1 MQMNLLK
8 LSLSTGL
15 ALMMI
20 SISATAQNTQKKSLF
35 QTLFPPQNYSTKT
48 VSTPSQQQPAK
59 QKAVKQPTAKTQAV
73 KAKTVAQDIA
83 EYEDPTAP
91 TPVIS
96 SPKRNTFKTRGS
108 LLKENKMLM
117 EEIDSLKKDIEQY
130 RNDLHLND
138 SIRSELIDIY
148 EENEDKSAAGLNPE
162 DYNSDVTDSLLSMWY
177 LHNQIKKSNEGIEYD
192 MDSVHFSSNVPDKVF
207 IQRLADM
214 NSFISL
220 PFNQTVKNY
229 MILYSEKMPTKMGQ
243 ILAVSDYYMPIFEAT
258 FSKYNLP
265 EELKIVAI
273 IESAMNP
280 RATSPAGAKGMWQ
293 FMYQTAKNYG
303 LKIDSFVDERMDPVK
318 SVDAAARYLR
328 DSYNIF
334 GDWNLAISSYNCGAG
349 NVNKAIKRS
358 GGKRDFWSIYPF
370 LPRETRG
377 YVPAFVGALY
387 ATTYH
392 KEYGIVPKDMQMPAL
407 VDTFEIH
414 RMLHFKQINE
424 VVGVPMEVLRNLN
437 PQYTHDII
445 PGNEGTFILRIPYN
459 YTNAFLDSEDSL
471 YSYKCKEI
479 FNVVDID
486 RIKESGPAMSYSTT
500 QAKTTYKV
508 RSGDYLSRVASRNG
522 VTVSQLRQWNH
533 LRSSK
538 LRAGQRLIIY
548 HKVKTAVPVK
558 VESSNTQESVSET
571 SQSAVQDTTKPK
583 TSSVDTATVVN
594 DEEQEVSK
602 PAVTKPVKKAVA
614 KPKPQEK
621 DYIVYTVKK
630 GDTLYSIS
638 KKYKGVTTNEIM
650 KYNNISSNIHPG
662 MKIKIPR

>member
-1 MQMNLLK
+1 
-8 LSLSTGL
+8 
-15 ALMMI
+15 MMI
-20 SISATAQNTQKKSLF
+20 SMSATAQNTQKKSLF
-35 QTLFPPQNYSTKT
+35 QILFPSQNYSTNT
-48 VSTPSQQQPAK
+48 ASTPAQQQVK
-59 QKAVKQPTAKTQAV
+59 QKAVKQTTSKTQVVKQKTAK
-73 KAKTVAQDIA
+73 QDVA
-83 EYEDPTAP
+83 EYEDSIPTKP
-91 TPVIS
+91 VVNTPKKAAYNTKS
-96 SPKRNTFKTRGS
+96 S
-108 LLKENKMLM
+108 LIKENKMLLN
-117 EEIDSLKKDIEQY
+117 EIDSLKKDIEQY

-162 DYNSDVTDSLLSMWY
+162 DYNSEVTDSLLSMWY
-177 LHNQIKKSNEGIEYD
+177 LHNQIKKSNEGISYD
-192 MDSVHFSSNVPDKVF
+192 MDSVHFSSNVPDKVL
-207 IQRLADM
+207 IQRLAEM

-220 PFNQTVKNY
+220 PFNETVKNY

-258 FSKYNLP
+258 FSKYNIP
-265 EELKIVAI
+265 EELKTMAI

-280 RATSPAGAKGMWQ
+280 RATSPVGAKGMWQ
-293 FMYQTAKNYG
+293 FMYWTAKNYG

-334 GDWNLAISSYNCGAG
+334 GDWNLAISSYNCGTG

-424 VVGVPMEVLRNLN
+424 VVGVPMDVLRNLN
-437 PQYTHDII
+437 PQYIHDII

-459 YTNAFLDSEDSL
+459 YTSAFLDAEDSL
-471 YSYKCKEI
+471 YSYKCNEI
-479 FNVVDID
+479 FNAVNID
-486 RIKESGPAMSYSTT
+486 RIIDNGPEMTYATSQS
-500 QAKTTYKV
+500 KITYKV
-508 RSGDYLSRVASRNG
+508 RSGDYLGRVASRYG

-533 LRSSK
+533 LRSNK
-538 LRAGQRLIIY
+538 LRSGQKLIIY
-548 HKVKTAVPVK
+548 RKVKTTVPVK
-558 VESSNTQESVSET
+558 ERTSPSKENVSET
-571 SQSAVQDTTKPK
+571 SKTAIQDTTKPT
-583 TSSVDTATVVN
+583 TSKVDTATVVK
-594 DEEQEVSK
+594 EQEEVSK
-602 PAVTKPVKKAVA
+602 PAVTMPSKPAVS
-614 KPKPQEK
+614 KPQHQEK
-621 DYIVYTVKK
+621 DYVVYTVKK

-650 KYNNISSNIHPG
+650 KYNKISSNIHPG
-662 MKIKIPR
+662 MKVRIPR

>member
-1 MQMNLLK
+1 MNLLK

-20 SISATAQNTQKKSLF
+20 SMSATAQNTQKKSLF
-35 QTLFPPQNYSTKT
+35 QTLFPTQNYSTKA
-48 VSTPSQQQPAK
+48 VSTPSQNQPAK
-59 QKAVKQPTAKTQAV
+59 QKAVKSAAANPQVAKQSPV
-73 KAKTVAQDIA
+73 NQGIA
-83 EYEDPTAP
+83 DYEDPSVTTITA
-91 TPVIS
+91 I
-96 SPKRNTFKTRGS
+96 SPKKSAFKSRSALT
-108 LLKENKMLM
+108 KENKMLL

-177 LHNQIKKSNEGIEYD
+177 LHNQIKRSNEGISYD
-192 MDSVHFSSNVPDKVF
+192 MDSVHFSSNVPDKIF

-220 PFNQTVKNY
+220 PFNETVKNY

-258 FSKYNLP
+258 FSKYNIP
-265 EELKIVAI
+265 EELKTMAI

-280 RATSPAGAKGMWQ
+280 RATSPVGAKGMWQ

-318 SVDAAARYLR
+318 SVDAAARYLK

-414 RMLHFKQINE
+414 KMLHFKQINE
-424 VVGVPMEVLRNLN
+424 VVGVPMDVLRNLN
-437 PQYTHDII
+437 PQYIHDII
-445 PGNEGTFILRIPYN
+445 PGNEGTFILRIPYD
-459 YTNAFLDSEDSL
+459 YTNAFLDAEDSL

-479 FNVVDID
+479 FNAVDID
-486 RIKESGPAMSYSTT
+486 RIRDNGPAMSYATS
-500 QAKTTYKV
+500 QSKITYKV
-508 RSGDYLSRVASRNG
+508 RSGDYLGRVASRYG
-522 VTVSQLRQWNH
+522 VTVSQLKQWNH

-538 LRAGQRLIIY
+538 LRSGQRLIIY
-548 HKVKTAVPVK
+548 RKVKIAVPVK
-558 VESSNTQESVSET
+558 VDNAASRESVSEAPQT
-571 SQSAVQDTTKPK
+571 AVQDTSKPT
-583 TSSVDTATVVN
+583 TSKVDTATVVKEK
-594 DEEQEVSK
+594 EENVSMPVVIKPSK
-602 PAVTKPVKKAVA
+602 PAVS
-614 KPKPQEK
+614 KPQPREK
-621 DYIVYTVKK
+621 DYVVYTVKK

-650 KYNNISSNIHPG
+650 KYNRISSNIHPG